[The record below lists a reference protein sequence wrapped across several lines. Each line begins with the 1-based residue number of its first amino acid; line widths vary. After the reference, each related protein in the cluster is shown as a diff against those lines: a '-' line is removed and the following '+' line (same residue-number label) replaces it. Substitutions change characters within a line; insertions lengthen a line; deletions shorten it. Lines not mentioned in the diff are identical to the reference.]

1 MSEPLTRLF
10 RVEVDGPKAGNPL
23 WWEVRVALHDHPLV
37 TVGTL
42 HPPPQHEGDGPPFA
56 FTAHPVG
63 SAPAAWTIL
72 EPGPYASI
80 QHFMSAIEERLF
92 PTP

>member
-42 HPPPQHEGDGPPFA
+42 HPPPQHEGDGPPLPLPLIQSVP
-56 FTAHPVG
+56 HP
-63 SAPAAWTIL
+63 PR
-72 EPGPYASI
+72 GPSWNPV
-80 QHFMSAIEERLF
+80 
-92 PTP
+92 PTPASNTS